1 MKGRGGRSNRRRE
14 NQGRDHEQEV
24 WMLLL
29 NTIFNF
35 FYLGNSIGRKRR
47 GIANVKG
54 KEGRSDGERGARKG
68 AIV

>member
-1 MKGRGGRSNRRRE
+1 
-14 NQGRDHEQEV
+14 
-24 WMLLL
+24 MLLL